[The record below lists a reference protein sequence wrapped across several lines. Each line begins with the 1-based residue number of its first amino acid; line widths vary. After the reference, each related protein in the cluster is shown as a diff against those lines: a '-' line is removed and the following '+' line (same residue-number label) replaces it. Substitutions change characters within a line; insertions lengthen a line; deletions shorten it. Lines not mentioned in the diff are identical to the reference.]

1 MRTRIFATTI
11 LPEHIIAKN
20 KLSFAAC
27 NFSSN
32 LISGNG
38 FDKVY
43 STMPVYVGG
52 EMDADAFAD
61 DRFELLY
68 DSFRKRGGLFQKIA
82 AFKEQFT
89 LFRKIPRGASIWFYN
104 LYVLNF
110 LTVILLRLFKPS
122 VQVNVIELDFTPPTK
137 RFSLDSLYLWLLN
150 RSNGIIKL
158 SDSPLFTNK
167 NSVCLPGVT
176 PVNQEA
182 APSIDSPKL
191 VFLLSGELQPNISSL
206 PMILEAF
213 SKVPNCILH
222 VVGTEKFK
230 IKMQEAQEYS
240 IKFSNIIYHDS
251 MRFADYLNLL
261 HNVTFQLSLRNPD
274 WADNMCNFPSKIIE
288 ALLHNRGIVSTIAY
302 TQLKDINFITTER
315 SVEGF
320 IATLEEISGMS
331 SRELS
336 KYVNQGEKVSKAFS
350 AKVWNDYMNKIE
362 NHSI

>member
-1 MRTRIFATTI
+1 MTKRIFATTI
-11 LPEHIIAKN
+11 LPEHIIAQN

-89 LFRKIPRGASIWFYN
+89 LFRKIPRGASVWFYN

-137 RFSLDSLYLWLLN
+137 RFSLGSLYLWLLN
-150 RSNGIIKL
+150 RSNGVIKL

-176 PVNQEA
+176 PVNQET

-213 SKVPNCILH
+213 SQVPECTLH
-222 VVGTEKFK
+222 VTGIEKYK
-230 IKMQEAQEYS
+230 GEVDSYNKKYP
-240 IKFSNIIYHDS
+240 NIIFHDS
-251 MRFADYLNLL
+251 MRFSDYLELL
-261 HNVTFQLSLRNPD
+261 HSVTFQLSLRNPD
-274 WADNMCNFPSKIIE
+274 WADNQCNFPSKIIE
-288 ALLHNRGIVSTIAY
+288 ALLHNRGVISTITY
-302 TQLKDINFITTER
+302 NQLEGINYILTER

-320 IATLEEISGMS
+320 VSTLHKIANMS
-331 SRELS
+331 ENELMR
-336 KYVNQGEKVSKAFS
+336 YVNQGAKVQISFS
-350 AKVWNDYMNKIE
+350 AEVWNDYMTKIE
-362 NHSI
+362 NYTL

>member
-1 MRTRIFATTI
+1 MKRIFATTI
-11 LPEHIIAKN
+11 LPEHIIAQN

-68 DSFRKRGGLFQKIA
+68 DSLRKRGGLFQKIA

-89 LFRKIPRGASIWFYN
+89 LFRKIPRGASVWFYN

-137 RFSLDSLYLWLLN
+137 RFSLGSLYLWLLN
-150 RSNGIIKL
+150 RSNGVIKL

-213 SKVPNCILH
+213 SQVPECTLH
-222 VVGTEKFK
+222 VTGTEKYNGEVDSYNK
-230 IKMQEAQEYS
+230 KYP
-240 IKFSNIIYHDS
+240 NIIFHDS
-251 MRFADYLNLL
+251 MRFSDYLELL
-261 HNVTFQLSLRNPD
+261 HSVTFQLSLRNPD
-274 WADNMCNFPSKIIE
+274 WADNQCNFPSKIIE
-288 ALLHNRGIVSTIAY
+288 ALLHNRGVISTITY
-302 TQLKDINFITTER
+302 NQLEGINYILTER

-320 IATLEEISGMS
+320 VSTLHKIANMS
-331 SRELS
+331 ENELMR
-336 KYVNQGEKVSKAFS
+336 YVNQGAKVQISFS
-350 AKVWNDYMNKIE
+350 AEVWNDFMTKIE
-362 NHSI
+362 NYTL